1 MNLKEE
7 KIASKIN
14 SSFLR
19 EEQFR
24 ADMKCIELFSYN
36 KASKKMEGGSYTLQ
50 KESMS
55 RAIKLARFS
64 KPKSNRYLRKMKGQS
79 QQLTWYKEAN

>member
-24 ADMKCIELFSYN
+24 ADMKYIVSY
-36 KASKKMEGGSYTLQ
+36 LLI
-50 KESMS
+50 
-55 RAIKLARFS
+55 IKLVKNGRWFI
-64 KPKSNRYLRKMKGQS
+64 
-79 QQLTWYKEAN
+79 